1 MKFRDNE
8 LEKIKEFV
16 KDLFE
21 LEDGIWITEKDMEL
35 EDCKELMMEDGLNKF
50 VRFTKEFD
58 IK

>member
-35 EDCKELMMEDGLNKF
+35 EDCKELMMEEG
-50 VRFTKEFD
+50 
-58 IK
+58 